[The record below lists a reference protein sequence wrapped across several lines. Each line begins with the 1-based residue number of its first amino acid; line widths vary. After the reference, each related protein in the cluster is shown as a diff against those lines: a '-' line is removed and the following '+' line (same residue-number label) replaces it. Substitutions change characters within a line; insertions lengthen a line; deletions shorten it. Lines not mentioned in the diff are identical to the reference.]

1 MFNLTNIGLNM
12 CVKRIF
18 GFISEFD
25 DWTRANPG
33 IYVGSRELSRMAG
46 KVCDSTRMAG
56 KDWEKYP
63 YGGVKL
69 A

>member
-25 DWTRANPG
+25 DWTRVNPG
-33 IYVGSRELSRMAG
+33 IHVGSRELSRMAG
-46 KVCDSTRMAG
+46 KVWENAHMAG
-56 KDWEKYP
+56 
-63 YGGVKL
+63 
-69 A
+69 